1 MQSNTNYNIHVS
13 FMIAGRKLSSETY
26 VVLGQEERI
35 LESGKST
42 TGGDLS
48 SLQTINFTATTSTK
62 FETEKRQ
69 GHPEQLLAKEES
81 GERSGKV

>member
-1 MQSNTNYNIHVS
+1 
-13 FMIAGRKLSSETY
+13 MIAGRKLSSETY

-48 SLQTINFTATTSTK
+48 SLQTINFTTSTK
-62 FETEKRQ
+62 FETEKPQ
-69 GHPEQLLAKEES
+69 GHPELLLAKEES

>member
-1 MQSNTNYNIHVS
+1 
-13 FMIAGRKLSSETY
+13 MIAGRKLSSETY

-48 SLQTINFTATTSTK
+48 SLQTINFTTASTK
-62 FETEKRQ
+62 FETEKQQ

>member
-35 LESGKST
+35 LESSNKST

-48 SLQTINFTATTSTK
+48 SLQTINFATSTK
-62 FETEKRQ
+62 FETEKPQ
-69 GHPEQLLAKEES
+69 GHPEQFLAKEES

>member
-1 MQSNTNYNIHVS
+1 
-13 FMIAGRKLSSETY
+13 MIAGRKLSSETY

-35 LESGKST
+35 LESSNKST

-48 SLQTINFTATTSTK
+48 SLQTINFTTTASTK
-62 FETEKRQ
+62 FETEKQQ